1 MSRREQISA
10 FVFRPSDDGVSPEYL
25 ALRRAPER
33 GGFWQGVTGG
43 LEDFDRA
50 GIIDTVEG
58 SGTRHAAGAIREIG
72 EELDLDVKRIY
83 ETGYNFSFTD
93 PKDGELIEHV
103 VAVEVEKNAEPTL
116 SDEHDAA
123 FWVNHDS
130 MRSLVGAKWAD
141 NVVGFDKAHSEVAG
155 TYPETAKHAFGTDR
169 WSLVIE
175 KPDVRELGIE
185 DEVRRGL
192 RDMGLRAV
200 LNIEDLQLDQTTVDG
215 IWIPPKVRDPWY
227 QATVDY
233 MTRTPVNVQLMHGD
247 HATEK
252 VMDLK
257 RRLRAKYDKN
267 YRDDETAPVARRV
280 ESIIHGSDR
289 MEELARQALLFF
301 AWPALDET
309 IRNET
314 NTK

>member
-10 FVFRPSDDGVSPEYL
+10 FVFRPSNSCAPEYL

-43 LEDFDRA
+43 LEHFDHE
-50 GIIDTVEG
+50 GVDSGVQG

-72 EELDLDVKRIY
+72 EELDLNTRRIY
-83 ETGYNFSFTD
+83 ETYYNFSFTD
-93 PKDGELIEHV
+93 PEDGELVEHV
-103 VAVEVEKNAEPTL
+103 VAAEVEEDAEPTL

-123 FWVNHDS
+123 FWVNSDD
-130 MRSLVGAKWAD
+130 MRSLVGAKWVD
-141 NVVGFDKAHSEVAG
+141 NVIGFDKAHQQVADV
-155 TYPETAKHAFGTDR
+155 YPEKAANSFGPDH
-169 WSLVIE
+169 WSLIIE

-192 RDMGLRAV
+192 RALGLRAV
-200 LNIEDLQLDQTTVDG
+200 LDLNDLQLDQDLVDG

-227 QATVDY
+227 QATVEY
-233 MTRTPVNVQLMHGD
+233 MTRTPVNVQLVYGD

-252 VMDLK
+252 VMDIK
-257 RRLRAKYDKN
+257 RQLRMKYDKN
-267 YRDDETAPVARRV
+267 YRDDETAPFEKRV

-301 AWPALDET
+301 SWPTLTEVINDEK
-309 IRNET
+309 RSN
-314 NTK
+314 